1 MADFNIAFE
10 KTLLAEGGYK
20 LTDIAND
27 RGGQTY
33 AGIARKA
40 NPNWLGWNAIDAGGT
55 PPSELVRQFYK
66 LTYWDSLRCDS
77 IINQSVAESIYDFGV
92 NAGVKTSAKL
102 AQIVVGVTPDGVI
115 GQKSLMAI
123 NSMKAE
129 QFRPAFSLAKIARY
143 RDIVQRDKSQIKF
156 LMGWLNRTLKDAA

>member
-20 LTDIAND
+20 LTNIAND
-27 RGGQTY
+27 NGGQTY
-33 AGIARKA
+33 AGISRKA
-40 NPNWLGWNAIDAGGT
+40 NPNWAGWSAIDAGGT

-66 LTYWDSLRCDS
+66 LVYWDTLRCDS
-77 IINQSVAESIYDFGV
+77 IISQQVAESMYDFGV

-115 GQKSLMAI
+115 GQKTLMAI
-123 NSMKAE
+123 NAMPADS
-129 QFRPAFSLAKIARY
+129 FRPAFALAKIARY
-143 RDIVQRDKSQIKF
+143 RDIVARDRTQIKF

>member
-10 KTLLAEGGYK
+10 KTLVAEGGYK
-20 LTDIAND
+20 LTNIAND

-33 AGIARKA
+33 AGISRKA
-40 NPNWLGWNAIDAGGT
+40 NPNWLGWNAVDAGGT

-66 LTYWDSLRCDS
+66 LTYWDALRCDS
-77 IINQSVAESIYDFGV
+77 IISQAVAESVYDFGV
-92 NAGVKTSAKL
+92 NAGVKTSGKL

-115 GQKSLMAI
+115 GQKTLMAI
-123 NSMKAE
+123 NSMQAE
-129 QFRPAFSLAKIARY
+129 VFRPAFSLAKIARY
-143 RDIVQRDKSQIKF
+143 YNICRKDKSQRVF